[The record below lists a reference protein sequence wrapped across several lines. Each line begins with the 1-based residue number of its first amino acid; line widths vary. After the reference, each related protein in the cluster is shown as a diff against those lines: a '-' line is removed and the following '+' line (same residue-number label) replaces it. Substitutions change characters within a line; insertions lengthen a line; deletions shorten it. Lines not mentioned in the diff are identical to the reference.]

1 LLSLLDNLKS
11 LSLNLTDSNAVMRFS
26 QVSIDLNNLFTLL
39 ETHFLVL
46 SIFGYEFAAKIND
59 FFNVLEFFLSNFN
72 NIVFQL

>member
-1 LLSLLDNLKS
+1 MLSLLDNLKS

-39 ETHFLVL
+39 ETHFLEL
-46 SIFGYEFAAKIND
+46 SIFGYKFAAKIND